1 MDIDEI
7 FELLDSCTIKSS
19 RVNKSKKYNGA
30 MLLTEQISFHF
41 EDEDV
46 IYFTKASTFNSLNA
60 SALGGR
66 TFFLWL
72 DEPLKTL
79 EGDTSYATF
88 AEQRQWSSALEIL
101 AYEFR
106 VLQQMR
112 ERIIGLMQKVS
123 ENAGIE
129 SILNESADIIGA
141 PCSLIDNSLS
151 FIGVSRDFPEW
162 AARRSN
168 ETVGVIPE
176 DGVAKLR
183 EEGLLISS
191 RHAPQGVSIFQ
202 YGGWPDFYDGA
213 VFVNHFVPISA
224 GNSALGSI
232 SFFTKGAQLR
242 QSRIDLLPTIGRL
255 LSAEMQKSNT
265 YTLNKATY
273 YAYLFEQLETGGI
286 IGSKESIEKR
296 FSLFGYKLRTYLHIY
311 IVDLS
316 RELTPIN
323 QARLL
328 AEQIHPHIHNSIYI
342 VKERSLVFLESSE
355 EISEHGNYDPDAI
368 SRLLASG
375 TARVGVSSIF
385 MNPMH
390 IPSFIEEAH
399 RAIVVG
405 RKLDPERIIYPFAD
419 YRLLDLVE
427 SVADKKTLY
436 SYRYPPLMH
445 VIDLDIKKD
454 TNLAWTLYLYLKD
467 PSHPDTV
474 AEELFI
480 HKNTLY
486 YRLGKIREIMGCD
499 FKDADTITNI
509 TMAFNVLRIQGR
521 FNDLVRRKNVSG
533 GDTGMWPLGE
543 SRDPLAQ

>member
-1 MDIDEI
+1 MDINEI
-7 FELLDSCTIKSS
+7 FELLDSCTMRSS
-19 RVNKSKKYNGA
+19 KINENRKYNAA

-72 DEPLKTL
+72 DEPLKTVEANTL
-79 EGDTSYATF
+79 YAAFT
-88 AEQRQWSSALEIL
+88 EQRQWSSALEIL

-123 ENAGIE
+123 ANAGIE
-129 SILNESADIIGA
+129 SILNEAADIIGA

-151 FIGVSRDFPEW
+151 FIGVSNGFPEW
-162 AARRSN
+162 AARRTN
-168 ETVGVIPE
+168 ETTGIIPE

-191 RHAPQGVSIFQ
+191 RNSPQEVSIFQ

-213 VFVNHFVPISA
+213 TFVNHFVPIRA
-224 GNSALGSI
+224 GNSTLGSV
-232 SFFTKGAQLR
+232 SFFTKGKQLR
-242 QSRIDLLPTIGRL
+242 QSRIDLLPAIGRL

-273 YAYLFEQLETGGI
+273 YAYLFEQLESGGM
-286 IGSKESIEKR
+286 IGSKESIEKQ

-311 IVDLS
+311 VVDLS

-323 QARLL
+323 QTRLL

-355 EISEHGNYDPDAI
+355 ELSEHGHYNSGSI

-375 TARVGVSSIF
+375 TARVGVSGIF

-390 IPSFIEEAH
+390 IPSYIEEAH
-399 RAIVVG
+399 RAIAVG
-405 RKLDPERIIYPFAD
+405 RKLDPERMIYPFAE
-419 YRLLDLVE
+419 YRLLDLID
-427 SVADKKTLY
+427 SVADKMTLY

-445 VIDLDIKKD
+445 VIDLDMKKD
-454 TNLAWTLYLYLKD
+454 TDLAWTLYLYLRD
-467 PSHPDTV
+467 PSHPDKV
-474 AEELFI
+474 ADELFV

-486 YRLGKIREIMGCD
+486 YRLGKIREIMGRD

-509 TMAFNVLRIQGR
+509 TMAFNVLKIQGK
-521 FNDLVRRKNVSG
+521 FNDLVRRQNVSG